1 MDTAKGKAVENGRG
15 CKDLNL
21 YLDVISANIFR
32 IQRDIELE
40 GLELS
45 AHAVLDRYLGKNR
58 PERHTLIEVF
68 VEHNEKQKKLSGIDI
83 APATAVRYENCRKL
97 ILQFLQCTYRREDI
111 YLDEMSRQFVE
122 DYEFF

>member
-40 GLELS
+40 GLEFPLMLS
-45 AHAVLDRYLGKNR
+45 LIATWGKTVPNVIPWSRYL
-58 PERHTLIEVF
+58 
-68 VEHNEKQKKLSGIDI
+68 
-83 APATAVRYENCRKL
+83 
-97 ILQFLQCTYRREDI
+97 
-111 YLDEMSRQFVE
+111 
-122 DYEFF
+122 